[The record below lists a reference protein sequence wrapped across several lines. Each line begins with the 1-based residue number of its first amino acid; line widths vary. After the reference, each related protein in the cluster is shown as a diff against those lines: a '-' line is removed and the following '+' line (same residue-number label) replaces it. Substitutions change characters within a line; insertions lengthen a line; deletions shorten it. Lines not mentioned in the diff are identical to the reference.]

1 MELLKAVLYW
11 FMEYVVYI
19 LHSSI
24 SSRFYCG
31 QTDDVAKRLL
41 RHNAGM
47 VKTTKP
53 GIPWIKV
60 WTIPID
66 SRSEALKLERKI
78 KSRGIK
84 RYMIDCKFNY
94 EEIIGK
100 EM

>member
-1 MELLKAVLYW
+1 
-11 FMEYVVYI
+11 
-19 LHSSI
+19 
-24 SSRFYCG
+24 
-31 QTDDVAKRLL
+31 
-41 RHNAGM
+41 M